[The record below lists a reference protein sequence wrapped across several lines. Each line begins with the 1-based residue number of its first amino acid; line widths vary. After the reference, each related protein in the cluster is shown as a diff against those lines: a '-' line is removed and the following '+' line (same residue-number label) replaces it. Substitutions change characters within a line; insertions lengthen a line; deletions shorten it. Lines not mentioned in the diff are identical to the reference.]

1 MLPAGPV
8 DDVQGC
14 MASWAV
20 SSARSAPVELGA
32 WSFSAETPGRE
43 SPDSLEQARGRRPSA
58 CSEDGNS
65 VHVHIDQVSGIEFT
79 VLDDREYSYCLVES
93 WRKDINYGMM
103 ALEISSQKIE
113 IFNQFRCFTGF
124 PMGNDPVFISRCDSW
139 STFLLLFPY
148 GITAQGTKH
157 GRSYGHVQ
165 PFRTLLRRRLLLS
178 RQYAVSVSGSMSQ
191 GSGRQH
197 GGCLP
202 SARQVPGPGTS
213 AGKPRLSM
221 SLPYTARR
229 RWLALAIDYQKG

>member
-1 MLPAGPV
+1 MMYRAAWHHGQSLPPVPSLWNSVRGASLRKRRAGSPPTLSNV
-8 DDVQGC
+8 G
-14 MASWAV
+14 M
-20 SSARSAPVELGA
+20 
-32 WSFSAETPGRE
+32 ET
-43 SPDSLEQARGRRPSA
+43 SGRRPSA

-93 WRKDINYGMM
+93 WRKDINYGMT

-124 PMGNDPVFISRCDSW
+124 PMGNAPVFISRCDSW

-191 GSGRQH
+191 GLGRQH

-213 AGKPRLSM
+213 AGKPRLSL
-221 SLPYTARR
+221 SLSYTARC
-229 RWLALAIDYQKG
+229 RWLALAIDCREG

>member
-1 MLPAGPV
+1 MV
-8 DDVQGC
+8 
-14 MASWAV
+14 SWAV
-20 SSARSAPVELGA
+20 SSARSVPVELGA

-43 SPDSLEQARGRRPSA
+43 PPTLSNVGMEARGRRPSA

-178 RQYAVSVSGSMSQ
+178 RQYAVSVSGSMPQ

-202 SARQVPGPGTS
+202 SARQVPDPGTS

>member
-1 MLPAGPV
+1 
-8 DDVQGC
+8 

-20 SSARSAPVELGA
+20 SSARSVPVELGA

-113 IFNQFRCFTGF
+113 ISNQFRCFTGF

-148 GITAQGTKH
+148 GITDQGTKH

-165 PFRTLLRRRLLLS
+165 PFRALLRRLLLS

-191 GSGRQH
+191 GLGRQH

-213 AGKPRLSM
+213 AGKPHLSL
-221 SLPYTARR
+221 SLPYTTRR
-229 RWLALAIDYQKG
+229 RWLALTIDCREG

>member
-1 MLPAGPV
+1 MV
-8 DDVQGC
+8 
-14 MASWAV
+14 SWAV
-20 SSARSAPVELGA
+20 SSTRSAPVELGA
-32 WSFSAETPGRE
+32 WSFSAEMPGRPPPTLSNVGME
-43 SPDSLEQARGRRPSA
+43 TSGRRPSA

-93 WRKDINYGMM
+93 WRKDINYGMT

-124 PMGNDPVFISRCDSW
+124 PMGNAPVFISRCDSW

-191 GSGRQH
+191 GLGRQH

-213 AGKPRLSM
+213 AGKPRLSL
-221 SLPYTARR
+221 SLPYTTRR
-229 RWLALAIDYQKG
+229 RWLALTIDCREG

>member
-1 MLPAGPV
+1 MGSLFRPFRPCGTR
-8 DDVQGC
+8 C
-14 MASWAV
+14 
-20 SSARSAPVELGA
+20 VELLCGNA
-32 WSFSAETPGRE
+32 GQEAP
-43 SPDSLEQARGRRPSA
+43 RPSRTWA
-58 CSEDGNS
+58 WKPEEDGRPP
-65 VHVHIDQVSGIEFT
+65 VRKTEIPCMYIIDQVSGIEFT

-139 STFLLLFPY
+139 STFLLVFPY
-148 GITAQGTKH
+148 GITVQGTKH

-178 RQYAVSVSGSMSQ
+178 QQYAVSVSGSMSQ

-221 SLPYTARR
+221 PLTD
-229 RWLALAIDYQKG
+229 ALSVHRLVKA

>member
-1 MLPAGPV
+1 M
-8 DDVQGC
+8 
-14 MASWAV
+14 
-20 SSARSAPVELGA
+20 SSLFRPFPPCGTRCVELLCGNA
-32 WSFSAETPGRE
+32 GQEA
-43 SPDSLEQARGRRPSA
+43 PDSLERGHGNHGRRLSA

-113 IFNQFRCFTGF
+113 IFNQFRCFTAF
-124 PMGNDPVFISRCDSW
+124 PMGNAPVFISRCDSW

-165 PFRTLLRRRLLLS
+165 PFRALLRRRLLLS
-178 RQYAVSVSGSMSQ
+178 RQYAVSVSGSMPQ
-191 GSGRQH
+191 GLGHQH

-221 SLPYTARR
+221 SLTD
-229 RWLALAIDYQKG
+229 ALSVHRLVKA

>member
-1 MLPAGPV
+1 M
-8 DDVQGC
+8 
-14 MASWAV
+14 
-20 SSARSAPVELGA
+20 SSLFRPFRPCGTRCVELLRGNAGQGVPRLSRTWA
-32 WSFSAETPGRE
+32 WKPK
-43 SPDSLEQARGRRPSA
+43 
-58 CSEDGNS
+58 EDGRPP
-65 VHVHIDQVSGIEFT
+65 VRKTEIPCMYIDQVSGIEFT

-93 WRKDINYGMM
+93 WRKDINYGMT

-178 RQYAVSVSGSMSQ
+178 RQYAVSVSGSMPQ

-213 AGKPRLSM
+213 AGKPRLSLP
-221 SLPYTARR
+221 LPYTARR

>member
-1 MLPAGPV
+1 MV
-8 DDVQGC
+8 
-14 MASWAV
+14 SWAV
-20 SSARSAPVELGA
+20 SSARSVPVELGA

-43 SPDSLEQARGRRPSA
+43 PPDSLERGHGNHGRRPSA

-157 GRSYGHVQ
+157 ERSYGHVQ
-165 PFRTLLRRRLLLS
+165 PFCTLLRRRLLLS

-213 AGKPRLSM
+213 AGKPRLSL
-221 SLPYTARR
+221 SLSYTARR
-229 RWLALAIDYQKG
+229 RWLALTIDCREG

>member
-1 MLPAGPV
+1 MMYRAAWRHEQSLPPVPPLWNSVRGASLRKRRAGSPPTLSNV
-8 DDVQGC
+8 G
-14 MASWAV
+14 MEAS
-20 SSARSAPVELGA
+20 
-32 WSFSAETPGRE
+32 
-43 SPDSLEQARGRRPSA
+43 GRRLSA

-79 VLDDREYSYCLVES
+79 VLDDREYSCCLVES

-113 IFNQFRCFTGF
+113 IFNQFRCFTE
-124 PMGNDPVFISRCDSW
+124 PVFISRCDSC
-139 STFLLLFPY
+139 STFLLLFSY
-148 GITAQGTKH
+148 SITDQGTKL

-213 AGKPRLSM
+213 AGKPCLSM
-221 SLPYTARR
+221 PLPYTARR

>member
-1 MLPAGPV
+1 MYRAAWRHGQSLPPV
-8 DDVQGC
+8 PSLWNSVRG
-14 MASWAV
+14 ASLRKRRTGNPPTLSNVGMEAK
-20 SSARSAPVELGA
+20 
-32 WSFSAETPGRE
+32 
-43 SPDSLEQARGRRPSA
+43 GRRPSA

-139 STFLLLFPY
+139 SIFLLLFPY

-165 PFRTLLRRRLLLS
+165 TFRTLRRRLLLS
-178 RQYAVSVSGSMSQ
+178 RQYAAGF
-191 GSGRQH
+191 G
-197 GGCLP
+197 P
-202 SARQVPGPGTS
+202 SARRVSAVGTTGAGPRHICREAPSVDAVAIYGKTPM
-213 AGKPRLSM
+213 AGF
-221 SLPYTARR
+221 
-229 RWLALAIDYQKG
+229 GH

>member
-1 MLPAGPV
+1 MGSLFRPFRPCGTR
-8 DDVQGC
+8 C
-14 MASWAV
+14 
-20 SSARSAPVELGA
+20 VELLCGNA
-32 WSFSAETPGRE
+32 GQGIPRLSRTSQRKTA
-43 SPDSLEQARGRRPSA
+43 SA

-93 WRKDINYGMM
+93 WRKDINYGMT

-165 PFRTLLRRRLLLS
+165 TFRTLRRLLLS
-178 RQYAVSVSGSMSQ
+178 RQHAVSVSGSMPQ